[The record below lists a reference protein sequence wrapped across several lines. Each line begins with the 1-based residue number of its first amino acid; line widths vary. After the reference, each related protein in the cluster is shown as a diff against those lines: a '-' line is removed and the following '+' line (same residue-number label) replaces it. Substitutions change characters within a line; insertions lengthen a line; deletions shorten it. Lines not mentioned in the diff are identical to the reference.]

1 MQTDFTSGAHHE
13 RTRPLYAWGLPRSN
27 RKWRN
32 CFDLRGPQP
41 PPASAQARPAMDS
54 ALRGDE
60 QEVGGSGQKRRWPTG
75 FVLGC
80 LFVWAVGR
88 FVAVKKPPRT
98 PQGSVSGQKCR
109 G

>member
-32 CFDLRGPQP
+32 CFDLRGLQP

-60 QEVGGSGQKRRWPTG
+60 QEMGGSGQIRRWPTG
-75 FVLGC
+75 VVLGC
-80 LFVWAVGR
+80 LAVCAVGR
-88 FVAVKKPPRT
+88 VDAGEKSPRT
-98 PQGSVSGQKCR
+98 RHG
-109 G
+109 